1 VAASGVRRYFFDM
14 RIGDDLGE
22 DDGGADLENLEAV
35 QKEALRVLA
44 DVARELSRFLFLWRL
59 KFAMMVGL

>member
-1 VAASGVRRYFFDM
+1 M